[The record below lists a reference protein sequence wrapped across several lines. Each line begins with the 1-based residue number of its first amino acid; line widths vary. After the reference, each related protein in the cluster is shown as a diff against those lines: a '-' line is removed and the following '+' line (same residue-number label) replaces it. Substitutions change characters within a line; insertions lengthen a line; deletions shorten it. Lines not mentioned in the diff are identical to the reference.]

1 MKKTFTMIP
10 LLFAAAC
17 GGGGGDP
24 DANLTGV
31 PDARPTADAAPEEG
45 LFLWNWVV
53 TIDGKGAE
61 DLFQFIMPRPAP
73 AADLNVAL
81 DLVQACTA
89 NVDYCM
95 VGLGDYNFTTGEEV
109 QFFYPNTGTLTISA
123 AEDRVGGDFTV
134 TMTAAR
140 FDEYDSMTAMQIDPQ
155 PDGSSLCNA
164 TSPAFGPITIPVQD
178 PAAFAP
184 SDDPRFAGKKWGRYQ
199 RPEPQQG
206 SSALAPGPACA
217 NNTISNLPD
226 GDIPNPDPVEGNTAV
241 LRIED

>member
-31 PDARPTADAAPEEG
+31 PDARETIDAAPEAG

-53 TIDGKGAE
+53 VGSGASA
-61 DLFQFIMPRPAP
+61 DLFQFTMPRPAP

-81 DLVQACTA
+81 PLVAACTPEA
-89 NVDYCM
+89 DYCF
-95 VGLGDYNFTTGEEV
+95 VGLSDFNFDTGEQT
-109 QFFYPNTGTLTISA
+109 QFFWPNTGTLTISA

-140 FDEYDSMTAMQIDPQ
+140 FDEYDAATGMQIDANG
-155 PDGSSLCNA
+155 DGISECNA
-164 TSPAFGPITIPVQD
+164 ETVDFGPITIPVQD
-178 PAAFAP
+178 PTAFAP
-184 SDDPRFAGKKWGRYQ
+184 
-199 RPEPQQG
+199 RPEPQFGTSRWGKYTRPTAGQKTANN
-206 SSALAPGPACA
+206 SVVPGPIC
-217 NNTISNLPD
+217 TLGPVVD
-226 GDIPNPDPVEGNTAV
+226 EIPNPDPAEGNTAV
-241 LRIED
+241 IRIED